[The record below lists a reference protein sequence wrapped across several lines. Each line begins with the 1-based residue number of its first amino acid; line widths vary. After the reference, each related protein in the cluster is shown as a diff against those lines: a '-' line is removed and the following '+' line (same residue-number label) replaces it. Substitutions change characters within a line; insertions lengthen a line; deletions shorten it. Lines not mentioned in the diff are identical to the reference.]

1 MVHTQLRARGID
13 DAAVLRA
20 MGAVPRERFVLEA
33 DVAMAYAD
41 CPLSIGHGATISQ
54 PYIVALMTALAQ
66 VKPGD
71 RVLDVGTG
79 SGYQAAVLAEL
90 GAEVFGIEL
99 VDALTAFA
107 SRCLEKAGYMVDVR
121 TGDGHGGRP
130 EHAPYAAIVCAAAAE
145 EVPAA
150 LVEQLAV
157 GGRLVIP
164 IGGAWRDATLKVVTR
179 TEGGPTVAD
188 TIGVR
193 FVPLR
198 HPDHSLSSK

>member
-20 MGAVPRERFVLEA
+20 MGAVPR
-33 DVAMAYAD
+33 D
-41 CPLSIGHGATISQ
+41 
-54 PYIVALMTALAQ
+54 
-66 VKPGD
+66 
-71 RVLDVGTG
+71 
-79 SGYQAAVLAEL
+79 
-90 GAEVFGIEL
+90 
-99 VDALTAFA
+99 
-107 SRCLEKAGYMVDVR
+107 
-121 TGDGHGGRP
+121 
-130 EHAPYAAIVCAAAAE
+130 
-145 EVPAA
+145 AA